1 MSVTV
6 SHRGGPPARIAAR
19 AAWAVSD
26 GLAAAERLLTKLRH
40 DTTAMAMTLGAPVVL
55 VLVFGYIFGSAI
67 AVPGR
72 GNYREYLVPGL
83 FVMIAANIIPSMVT
97 MARDAGRG
105 VVDRFRSLP
114 ITRAAVPFG
123 QATATALYGLANF
136 VLMGL
141 CGLVVGWRIHRGAGD
156 ALIALGLLV
165 AFQIAMT
172 WVGMYLGLLVGSEE
186 TAAQASILIFPV
198 TGLSNVFVPTS
209 GMPAWLRLIADW
221 TGQRPGYRGA
231 APVRQPVRPGQ
242 WGVAA
247 GAPGRRVPGVDRAA
261 AGRLRPAVHHPLRPP
276 VKGSS
281 PGTKT
286 LHHGINLV

>member
-1 MSVTV
+1 MSATV

-40 DTTAMAMTLGAPVVL
+40 DTTAMAMTLGAPVIL

-221 TGQRPGYRGA
+221 NPVSALATAARHLFGNPSAPANGA
-231 APVRQPVRPGQ
+231 WPLEHPV
-242 WGVAA
+242 VASLGWTSLLLA
-247 GAPGRRVPGVDRAA
+247 VFVPLCTTRYARR
-261 AGRLRPAVHHPLRPP
+261 
-276 VKGSS
+276 
-281 PGTKT
+281 
-286 LHHGINLV
+286 